1 MVTRVY
7 GLGPSCVPNVA
18 RAKYPKLADG
28 GHERGGLAAMPALDC
43 QEKGVS
49 SVFIQRGNCI
59 GAPTESLLVPR
70 YQFVAES
77 YGARSALDMS
87 FGSDKNYD
95 KDGLH

>member
-1 MVTRVY
+1 MFDEQKLIFHIQFIIIMVTRVY

-18 RAKYPKLADG
+18 RAKCPKLADG

-59 GAPTESLLVPR
+59 GVPTESLLVPR

-77 YGARSALDMS
+77 
-87 FGSDKNYD
+87 
-95 KDGLH
+95 